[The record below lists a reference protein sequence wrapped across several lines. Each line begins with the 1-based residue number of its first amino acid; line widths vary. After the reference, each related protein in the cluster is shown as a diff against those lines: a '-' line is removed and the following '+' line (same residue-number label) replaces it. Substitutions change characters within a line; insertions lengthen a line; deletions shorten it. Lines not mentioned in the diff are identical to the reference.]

1 MARKKIPENYDKMKN
16 SIIQASIEL
25 KKQKSMGEFNLTA
38 VADAVGLTKA
48 AIYWYFPNKDALIEE
63 VVCSIY
69 RLYIGNADKIAESDL
84 SSYEKLRLIILGE
97 NDTIQSAMMCLF
109 PIKFYLEAYAKDS
122 LVKNLI
128 RDGYDHYN
136 RLIAELISSGISS
149 GEFHTA
155 LLPAELARCI
165 TGAIDGLAFQNLLAS
180 SESIEVPREI
190 IVSVLDCILKP
201 VKEKGVIYE

>member
-25 KKQKSMGEFNLTA
+25 MIRKSMGEFNLTA

-63 VVCSIY
+63 VVYSIY
-69 RLYIGNADKIAESDL
+69 RIYIGNADKIAESGL

-149 GEFHTA
+149 GEFHTV
-155 LLPAELARCI
+155 LPPGELARCI
-165 TGAIDGLAFQNLLAS
+165 TGAIDGLAFQNLLVS
-180 SESIEVPREI
+180 SEAIEVPREI